1 METQLD
7 KNMNFIY
14 ILFASNL
21 VLIIINL
28 ILTFYIGAF
37 LVRFRRDLTEVIS
50 SLLEINSEP
59 LENKQPEENSPKT
72 WDQKYEEEIQ
82 EASRR
87 LAQQQGDF

>member
-50 SLLEINSEP
+50 SLLEITSEP
-59 LENKQPEENSPKT
+59 LEKKQPEENSPKT